1 MLRHGEASLRSDKPG
16 CIAAKAK
23 DSASSKCQPNKL
35 LTKTKGST
43 IKAGEST
50 LPFPSESQRVC
61 LDKSACNKNSRKHGR
76 GPMRHI
82 GLRPGVINL
91 QPRMRVII
99 PNIDSRDDQPVI
111 KASTDDSRVSAR
123 LGMMVFWVLALQR
136 HEQEKSPVLTYG
148 VCERTRSALSL

>member
-1 MLRHGEASLRSDKPG
+1 MDKPG
-16 CIAAKAK
+16 CIAAKEK
-23 DSASSKCQPNKL
+23 DFASLKYQRNKQP
-35 LTKTKGST
+35 TKPKGST

-50 LPFPSESQRVC
+50 LPFPSESQSACV
-61 LDKSACNKNSRKHGR
+61 DKSACNKNSRKHRR

-91 QPRMRVII
+91 QPRIRAII

-111 KASTDDSRVSAR
+111 KASTDDSRVRAR

-136 HEQEKSPVLTYG
+136 HEQERSPVLTYG